1 MAHRW
6 DSLLRCWLSI
16 NSWMSLHVCQLVR
29 TMTPLFFFFFLIK
42 SRKRRGEDGVVIER
56 TSNISWR
63 HISLLDLCDKL
74 CRVSQSYRIRIKTAF
89 ICQGHRMHKETDLD
103 NWCRNSDHKGSLV
116 PSLWLFSVVALQ
128 HEWVFKVDV
137 FCFGCD
143 AFCGSWSFRLA
154 THYVSVKI
162 AVGRGS
168 LETAALRWDDK
179 TLVALLFSQGKWSL
193 QTERTREL
201 LPRGDSASCPQ
212 LFRHVFS
219 IVS

>member
-1 MAHRW
+1 MGQSFKVLVVHQ
-6 DSLLRCWLSI
+6 LLNVITC
-16 NSWMSLHVCQLVR
+16 V
-29 TMTPLFFFFFLIK
+29 PAGEDDDAAFFFFFLIK

-63 HISLLDLCDKL
+63 HISLLDQCDKL

-143 AFCGSWSFRLA
+143 AFCGS
-154 THYVSVKI
+154 
-162 AVGRGS
+162 
-168 LETAALRWDDK
+168 
-179 TLVALLFSQGKWSL
+179 
-193 QTERTREL
+193 
-201 LPRGDSASCPQ
+201 
-212 LFRHVFS
+212 
-219 IVS
+219 